1 MEAAAFRVGQSR
13 LRAAGRITTGLWPG
27 FPSDLVSLLT
37 VHEGNVVAVSR
48 ALNTRRAQVYRW
60 LRRFGLEV
68 KAFRR

>member
-1 MEAAAFRVGQSR
+1 
-13 LRAAGRITTGLWPG
+13 
-27 FPSDLVSLLT
+27 

-68 KAFRR
+68 KAFRRG